1 MAATHELAGRAI
13 GGPLTPISN
22 AVLVQ
27 VKDKASST
35 ESGVILLEKT
45 LERPTEGVVVAQGPG
60 MKHPESGLEVSS
72 SDLCLRALYEP
83 CSKHLSKHLQISIDR
98 TR

>member
-1 MAATHELAGRAI
+1 MSAVHDLAGRTI

-27 VKDKASST
+27 VKDKASAT

-60 MKHPESGLEVSS
+60 MKHPESGLEVSFCTLCCCR
-72 SDLCLRALYEP
+72 SDHAIR
-83 CSKHLSKHLQISIDR
+83 KH
-98 TR
+98 